1 MMDYMREYEK
11 WLHSGALTADEVK
24 ELEAIAGD
32 EKEIESRF
40 YGPLEFGT
48 AGLRGTM
55 KVGLHQM
62 NVYVIR
68 WATQGFANV
77 ICAEGEKAKQRGV
90 AICMDCRHH
99 SMEFARAAAEVCA
112 ANGIHVRIFE
122 SLRPTPELSFAVR
135 EYGCQAGINVTASHN
150 PKEYNGYK
158 VYWEDGAQLPPH
170 HAAAIAAELEKID
183 IFTGVKRMAFDE
195 AVQAGLIETLGDETD
210 RKFMRHVMDMVNDYD
225 SVAKVADTFQVVYT
239 PFHGCGHKLVPEALT
254 RLGIKHLH
262 CVPEQMVIDGDF
274 PTVASPNPEN
284 PEGFYLA
291 VALADKVKADFIVGT
306 DPDSDRVG
314 IMVRDRE
321 GRFQPVSGNQTGV
334 LLSDYLYGAMKRSG
348 KMPEKPVMLKTI
360 VTTEMARKVAEAHG
374 VTCYDTFTGFKFMAE
389 KKNQLEAA
397 GEGKVVFSYEES
409 YGYML
414 GDYVRDKDAVTASL
428 LLTEMAAWYATQSMT
443 LYDALDVLYEK
454 YGWYGEKTHN
464 LVMPGLD
471 GLEKMANLMKS
482 LRENPPAAI
491 SGVAV
496 VRRKDYADGSV
507 VDCATGAVSAMEL
520 KGSNVLRYELADGTT
535 ILVRPS
541 GTEPKIKVYVL
552 TIGKDAAERDANVK
566 KYGEWAEALAR

>member
-183 IFTGVKRMAFDE
+183 IFTGVKRMDFDE

-291 VALADKVKADFIVGT
+291 VELADKVKADFIVGT

-348 KMPEKPVMLKTI
+348 RMPEKPVMLKTI

-428 LLTEMAAWYATQSMT
+428 LLTEMAAWYATQGMT
-443 LYDALDVLYEK
+443 LYDALDVLYQK

-482 LRENPPAAI
+482 LRENPPAEI